1 MTRTQ
6 KLMGIAAI
14 ALVFAG
20 GMGVAVRAA
29 RSPLARSPLAVTSAA
44 GASNHACA
52 EGTFE
57 WRWNV
62 PGSACEATAK

>member
-1 MTRTQ
+1 MTRIQ

-29 RSPLARSPLAVTSAA
+29 RSPLAVTKIAD
-44 GASNHACA
+44 ASSHPCA

-62 PGSACEATAK
+62 PGSTCEAKADVN

>member
-6 KLMGIAAI
+6 KLMGLAAI
-14 ALVFAG
+14 ALVVAG

-29 RSPLARSPLAVTSAA
+29 RPPFATTTVASAP
-44 GASNHACA
+44 SHPCA

-62 PGSACEATAK
+62 PGSACEAKADAN